1 MSEASAGMMPAAGA
15 APEAAPSCSAN
26 GPRPA
31 NAPWRA
37 WYAVFVLMVV
47 YIISFVDRQVISL
60 FVEPLKRD
68 LLLSDTQ
75 ISLLQGLSFAIFYT
89 VLGIPI
95 GRIADTMNR
104 RNLIIVGIGLWS
116 LMTAACG
123 LARSFPQL
131 FLARMGVGVGEAT
144 LSPAAYAIIADSFP
158 RHQLS
163 LASSLYTLGAFL
175 GLGLALI
182 LGGALIEL
190 AAGFGE
196 VQLFGALLSNWQ
208 LVFIMLGGLGI
219 VGILLMLTIPEPPRT
234 GQVAGEVVSLARTF
248 SYLRANGR
256 TFTSLFVGFSCFI
269 LMSSALAAWSPSVLI
284 RIHGFTA
291 PQAGYSVGMSALFA
305 SGLGVMLGGHVIDRA
320 IGRGVTDAPLRL
332 GAWCGAGLLLMCLGL
347 AADLSST
354 MVLICLAGAYFFL
367 AMPLG
372 AAPAAVQMIAPATM
386 RAQLSA
392 FYISAI
398 NLIGLAIGPT
408 AVALFTDYVF
418 RDEGLVHLSLAATA
432 AVFLPMAIFLLLWG
446 RPALIKTDKALQEA
460 IRLQEG
466 GSRP

>member
-1 MSEASAGMMPAAGA
+1 MTAYSPANPGGA
-15 APEAAPSCSAN
+15 QALLARA
-26 GPRPA
+26 A
-31 NAPWRA
+31 NAPLRS

-47 YIISFVDRQVISL
+47 YIISFIDRQVISL

-75 ISLLQGLSFAIFYT
+75 ISLLQGLSFALFYT
-89 VLGIPI
+89 LLGIPI
-95 GRIADTMNR
+95 GRIADTVNR
-104 RNLIIVGIGLWS
+104 RNLIIVGVGLWS

-182 LGGALIEL
+182 LGGALIEV
-190 AAGFGE
+190 AEGFGA
-196 VQLFGALLSNWQ
+196 VQLLGAQLSSWQ

-219 VGILLMLTIPEPPRT
+219 FGIALMLTIREPART
-234 GQVAGEVVSLARTF
+234 GHVAGNVVSFRLTVA
-248 SYLRANGR
+248 YVRAHAR
-256 TFTSLFVGFSCFI
+256 TFTSLCVGFSCFI
-269 LMSSALAAWSPSVLI
+269 LMSSALAAWSPSILI

-291 PQAGYSVGMSALFA
+291 PQAGYSVGLSALFA
-305 SGLGVMLGGHVIDRA
+305 SGLGCMLGGLVIDRA
-320 IGRGVTDAPLRL
+320 VGRGIIDAPLRL
-332 GAWCGAGLLLMCLGL
+332 GAVCGVGLLVMCVGL
-347 AADLSST
+347 AFVTSSA
-354 MVLICLAGAYFFL
+354 MVLACLAGAYFFL

-372 AAPAAVQMIAPATM
+372 AAPAAVQMVAPATM

-392 FYISAI
+392 FYISVI
-398 NLIGLAIGPT
+398 NLLGLALGPT
-408 AVALFTDYVF
+408 SVALFTDYVF
-418 RDEGLVHLSLAATA
+418 KDEALVHLSLAATA
-432 AVFLPMAIFLLLWG
+432 AVFMPMAVILLSWG
-446 RPALIKTDKALQEA
+446 RSAIIITDKALGEA
-460 IRLQEG
+460 IRAQEG
-466 GSRP
+466 GARP

>member
-1 MSEASAGMMPAAGA
+1 MSDAVAPAVTPTGMSGLATRA
-15 APEAAPSCSAN
+15 
-26 GPRPA
+26 A
-31 NAPWRA
+31 NAPLRA

-95 GRIADTMNR
+95 GRVADTVNR
-104 RNLIIVGIGLWS
+104 RNLIIVGVGLWS

-182 LGGALIEL
+182 LGGALIEV
-190 AAGFGE
+190 AAGFGD
-196 VQLFGALLSNWQ
+196 VQLFGAVLSNWQ
-208 LVFIMLGGLGI
+208 LVFIMLGGLGF
-219 VGILLMLTIPEPPRT
+219 VGIALMLTIAEPPRT
-234 GQVAGEVVSLARTF
+234 GKVSGELVSFARTLA
-248 SYLRANGR
+248 YLRANAR

-269 LMSSALAAWSPSVLI
+269 LMSSALAAWSPTVLI

-305 SGLGVMLGGHVIDRA
+305 SGLGVMLGGYIIDRA
-320 IGRGVTDAPLRL
+320 VARGIVDAPLRL
-332 GAWCGAGLLLMCLGL
+332 GAACGVGLLLMCLGL
-347 AADLSST
+347 AADLGSG
-354 MVLICLAGAYFFL
+354 MVLACLAGAYFFL

-372 AAPAAVQMIAPATM
+372 AAPAAVQMVAPATM

-418 RDEGLVHLSLAATA
+418 RDEALVHLSLAATA
-432 AVFLPMAIFLLLWG
+432 AVFMPMAIVLLLWG
-446 RPALIKTDKALQEA
+446 RSAIIKTDKALQEA

-466 GSRP
+466 GSGS